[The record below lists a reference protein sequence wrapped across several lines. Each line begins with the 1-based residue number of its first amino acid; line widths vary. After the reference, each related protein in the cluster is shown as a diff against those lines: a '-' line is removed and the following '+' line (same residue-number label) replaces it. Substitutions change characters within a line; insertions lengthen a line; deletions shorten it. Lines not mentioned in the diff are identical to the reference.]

1 MDEDLENIQ
10 KMKEHLGKIM
20 DKVKMVVDMGES
32 EQKKFISDLR
42 KGLESTSMVKNF
54 IVLICLVL
62 LVFSILGRLLTFTH

>member
-42 KGLESTSMVKNF
+42 KGLE
-54 IVLICLVL
+54 
-62 LVFSILGRLLTFTH
+62 